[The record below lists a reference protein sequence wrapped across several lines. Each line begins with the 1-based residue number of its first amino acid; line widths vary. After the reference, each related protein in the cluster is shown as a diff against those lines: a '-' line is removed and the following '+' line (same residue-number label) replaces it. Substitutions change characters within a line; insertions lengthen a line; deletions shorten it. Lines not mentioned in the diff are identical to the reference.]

1 MHGSKFKNLKQVVL
15 KTAQHAYE
23 DVTRSQ
29 DNGGAINWP
38 WRNGDAQKKLLE
50 GSGCTKVLALLVQKN
65 KY

>member
-1 MHGSKFKNLKQVVL
+1 MNALIKKKNQVVL
-15 KTAQHAYE
+15 KTALHALE

-50 GSGCTKVLALLVQKN
+50 GTGFTKVLALRVQKY